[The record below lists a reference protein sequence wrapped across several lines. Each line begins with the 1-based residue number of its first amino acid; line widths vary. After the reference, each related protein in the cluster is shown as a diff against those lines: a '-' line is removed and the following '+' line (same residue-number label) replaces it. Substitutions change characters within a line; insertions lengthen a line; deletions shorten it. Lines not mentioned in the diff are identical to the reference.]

1 MQSFPHSTVWSS
13 IVLYGAQIWSQSL
26 VTVSNKVFLLQKK
39 AVRIMTFSDFKAHS
53 LPLFGNLKI
62 LTFNDNITLLNC
74 LFVYDY
80 IKGNLPKSFN
90 NIFLRIEDTHHNET
104 RGAFTGQL
112 ILPIYN
118 STTYGLKSIYKRCI
132 DSWNLMT
139 KKKRIEVKELAKNEP
154 GRKSRRISFDLQ
166 DFTRIKLKKL

>member
-1 MQSFPHSTVWSS
+1 
-13 IVLYGAQIWSQSL
+13 
-26 VTVSNKVFLLQKK
+26 
-39 AVRIMTFSDFKAHS
+39 MTFSDFKAHS

-90 NIFLRIEDTHHNET
+90 IFVRIEDTHHNET

-112 ILPIYN
+112 ILPNYN
-118 STTYGLKSIYKRCI
+118 LTTYGLKSIYKRCI

-139 KKKRIEVKELAKNEP
+139 KKIREDFEVKELAKNEP

-166 DFTRIKLKKL
+166 DFTRIKLKKMITDYFISSYIIL

>member
-1 MQSFPHSTVWSS
+1 
-13 IVLYGAQIWSQSL
+13 
-26 VTVSNKVFLLQKK
+26 
-39 AVRIMTFSDFKAHS
+39 MTFSDFKAHS

-80 IKGNLPKSFN
+80 IKGKLPKSFN
-90 NIFLRIEDTHHNET
+90 NIFVRIEDTHHNVT

-112 ILPIYN
+112 ILSNYN
-118 STTYGLKSIYKRCI
+118 STTYGLKSIYKRYI

-139 KKKRIEVKELAKNEP
+139 KKIREDFDVKELAKNEP
-154 GRKSRRISFDLQ
+154 GRKCRRISFDLQ
-166 DFTRIKLKKL
+166 DFTGIKLKKIITDYFISSYIIL